1 MIVYCY
7 CVGIFNS
14 VVNLMFKN
22 EKLVGVLCAISAALI
37 WSGFILVSRMG
48 GISEL
53 TPYDV
58 IAIRYVTCSLLLLP
72 VWLFFYRFNVLKL
85 EFLVSALI
93 GGLAYAVFAF
103 KGFELSSALHGGILL
118 PGLIPVFVSIL
129 SIVLIRNRLSKN
141 KVIGLWM
148 IILAI
153 VLLFS
158 KEIAVM
164 DHLPEGDLYFILA
177 AFFWALYSVL
187 INIWHITPWQ
197 ATCSLAFITALLYL
211 PVYMIFLPKNIDQAA
226 LSEIGLQVFYQGF
239 LATIIQM
246 LLYVKAV
253 KIIGAQGMG
262 SFMALVPVLAGVFA
276 VIFLHEPATWYLWAA
291 LSLVSV
297 GVFISHYSMPGRF
310 KKSKS

>member
-1 MIVYCY
+1 MIYCY
-7 CVGIFNS
+7 SLEILNQVANT
-14 VVNLMFKN
+14 MFQNQKV
-22 EKLVGVLCAISAALI
+22 VGVLCALAAALI

-48 GISEL
+48 GISAL

-58 IAIRYVTCSLLLLP
+58 IAIRYITCSVLLFP
-72 VWLFFYRFNVLKL
+72 VWLLFYRFNVLKIEL
-85 EFLVSALI
+85 IGSALI

-118 PGLIPVFVSIL
+118 PGLIPVFISIL
-129 SIVLIRNRLSKN
+129 SIVIIKDRLSKN
-141 KVIGLWM
+141 KIIGLWM

-158 KEIAVM
+158 KEVSLM
-164 DHLPEGDLYFILA
+164 VQFPEGDIYFVIG

-187 INIWHITPWQ
+187 INIWHISPWQ
-197 ATCSLAFITALLYL
+197 ATCSLAFITCLVYV
-211 PVYMIFLPKNIDQAA
+211 PVYLVFLPKNIEQAS
-226 LSEIGLQVFYQGF
+226 LSEIGLQIFYQGF

-262 SFMALVPVLAGVFA
+262 SFMALVPVLAGTFA
-276 VIFLHEPATWYLWAA
+276 VIYLKEPATWYLWVA
-291 LSLVSV
+291 LSLVSM
-297 GVFISHYSMPGRF
+297 GVFISNYWAPVRLR
-310 KKSKS
+310 KS